1 MPPSGAQGLRL
12 GPQGLRLHG
21 HRERT
26 LPPRGV
32 EEVVEKIP
40 TLCGA
45 VDDLLGGGLPTGTVT
60 QVFGE
65 KALGKSIFS
74 YQAACSVVSGG
85 HSAIIL
91 DTEQSYLSYLLPY
104 RQQGMNKRFGKELK
118 AYELKLERTTKPSA
132 KRKGASRG
140 ELLTQISSTLDR
152 LGVSYTDAH
161 LGPIVDILCPSF
173 SVEIPT
179 KEPSIFLLQT
189 PEVVDLLNLHGVD
202 ATKEVSSG
210 GRVELRLRQTP
221 TYDSVLHTIV
231 RETGA
236 RFLVYD
242 SISAPFK
249 SSFPSTQDLPARS
262 AGMAMILSH
271 AQRLCVEFDIAVLV
285 VSHVSIDPIKAW
297 NRRPYGGVILG
308 HEAKFSFE
316 LTKSGAK
323 RNGEAEPE
331 NEEEKTEKGRAFWVA
346 RHPAMEEYSKFGYA
360 NIDEEGFH

>member
-1 MPPSGAQGLRL
+1 M
-12 GPQGLRLHG
+12 
-21 HRERT
+21 
-26 LPPRGV
+26 
-32 EEVVEKIP
+32 EKIP
-40 TLCGA
+40 TLCKA
-45 VDDLLGGGLPTGTVT
+45 VDDLLEGGLPTGTIT

-74 YQAACSVVSGG
+74 YQVACSTVGSGR
-85 HSAIIL
+85 SAVIL
-91 DTEQSYLSYLLPY
+91 DTEKSYLSYLLPY
-104 RQQGMNKRFGKELK
+104 RKEGMAKRFGKELGTFD
-118 AYELKLERTTKPSA
+118 LKLERVAKQTG

-140 ELLTQISSTLDR
+140 ELITAVSSALDR
-152 LGVSYTDAH
+152 MGIAYSDSH
-161 LGPIVDILCPSF
+161 LGSIADILSPSF
-173 SVEIPT
+173 AVDVPNQG
-179 KEPSIFLLQT
+179 PAVFLLQT

-202 ATKEVSSG
+202 AVKEVSPG

-221 TYDSVLHTIV
+221 TYESVLHSLIQQ
-231 RETGA
+231 TGA
-236 RFLVYD
+236 KLLVYD

-262 AGMAMILSH
+262 AGMAMLLSH

-308 HEAKFSFE
+308 HEAKFSLE

-323 RNGEAEPE
+323 RNGEAESE
-331 NEEEKTEKGRAFWVA
+331 NEDEKTEHGRAFWVA
-346 RHPAMEEYSKFGYA
+346 RHPAMQEYSKFGYA